1 MDKKFMSQ
9 NYKQKTKNNSNKN
22 KKVQDD
28 SKFKT
33 TK

>member
-1 MDKKFMSQ
+1 MSQ
-9 NYKQKTKNNSNKN
+9 IYKIKNNNNSNKN

>member
-9 NYKQKTKNNSNKN
+9 IYKIKNNNNSNKN

>member
-1 MDKKFMSQ
+1 MSQ
-9 NYKQKTKNNSNKN
+9 IYKIKNNNNSNKN
-22 KKVQDD
+22 NKVQDD